1 MDTLLEDG
9 PLLDLRLANL
19 ESSVITAMSLIKGHY
34 RFLLNNTGLTVD
46 PLVQHFV
53 QNPDG
58 VLSNNR
64 HFIADTQM
72 EYQPNGDATTEGQ
85 SLHVIGHCY
94 AYLATRDRAYLDAA
108 ILHFDAYL
116 KYFYVDQPI
125 PVSPQRWICN
135 WICNGKEPS
144 LSNWPIN
151 EHEPTQGGYKSVPLR
166 FVNGRAQI
174 PHGAPFWGEYLDVV
188 TFAHRG
194 HMVWEAINA
203 SVAPIADPIDWDAVY
218 DSHRVVTMPEDPCNS
233 LSWIDWPGYLGKPSY
248 TVDWNADYLPSYG
261 VEWMAAWTG
270 NRIGIFRGPNDQL
283 WDGEILES
291 GLNASE
297 FGTIQLS
304 DISVNGVYLVNY
316 AVRLPE
322 EHGGYRFKRNEVWHN
337 RPINTPLLGSTNQMG
352 NASDAEQWFADAC
365 YLLWRI
371 TGENRYK
378 KAMDSVLFTCHEY
391 TLIDSTDKF
400 FRTSTSA
407 STPFTDGIS
416 YDFTYPYGVG
426 VTYSRTPAGNIKASV
441 SDAVQLSL
449 EQQSVWFRLS
459 QSSLIR
465 TTFGGLGKSGA
476 PVSAK
481 IQLVISLDK
490 NEANGKTWGATLPKS
505 TASEVFRYDLAI
517 SDLARLEKDDG
528 SPYLLAD
535 ARSVTV
541 YGTCTAAEKFEVGVL
556 DSRSATVIEAAFA
569 DSDGGL
575 IIGAWLYDGKVM
587 TVQQITYR
595 SDAEFDL
602 RITDDNGWN
611 WYWLL
616 PNTAGAW
623 VTHNF
628 DPAAL
633 ILSGWQPNHPND
645 PAPES
650 AVFYALDQIKVVL
663 ENSADVGKIF
673 AYYCLNDVPP
683 TYSLDDGYTLKYRVT
698 LQGAEAFDAYLG
710 DCTVI
715 NFRDDSLAYT
725 PGVIPFSNIYDE
737 GTDQVGAWHGMPYPG
752 YQYPFIFCFDLD
764 AYGRQLTNV
773 VDFLY
778 DAQQWY
784 AGHIGELGPVAPA
797 YIWNRWDNYKYGEP
811 DAFTPYHW
819 GDGTPWAGYQPRA
832 FFGGARAWYELALS
846 NKHTPPKLIK
856 YVENWINWLI
866 GFVGASGGVFPTEFP
881 SNSPAQPVPDDFTG
895 HMSGLWLAGSCMAYM
910 AGCRVSGLEDLIEA
924 CVTEL
929 QKNYV
934 VTDIPGNP
942 MNGSW
947 SPAIRLGT
955 DNGMFFGF
963 WSGEVMRG
971 LGLYILYKT
980 TRPGE
985 DIFAQVPQ

>member
-1 MDTLLEDG
+1 M
-9 PLLDLRLANL
+9 LDLRLANP
-19 ESSVITAMSLIKGHY
+19 ESSVATAMSLIQGHY
-34 RFLLNNTGLTVD
+34 RFLLNNTGDTYD
-46 PLVQHFV
+46 PHVQHFV
-53 QNPDG
+53 QNSDG

-94 AYLATRDRAYLDAA
+94 AYLATGDRTYLDAA
-108 ILHFDAYL
+108 VRYFDAYL
-116 KYFYVDQPI
+116 KFFYAGQPI
-125 PVSPQRWICN
+125 PATAQRWICN

-151 EHEPTQGGYKSVPLR
+151 RHEPTQGGYKCVPLR

-194 HMVWEAINA
+194 HMAWEAINA
-203 SVAPIADPIDWDAVY
+203 SVAPIVEPVDWDVVYDAHRVTTMPADPCSSVA
-218 DSHRVVTMPEDPCNS
+218 
-233 LSWIDWPGYLGKPSY
+233 WIDWTGYLGQPTY
-248 TVDWNADYLPSYG
+248 TVDWNADYLPTYG
-261 VEWMAAWTG
+261 VEWMVAWTG

-283 WDGEILES
+283 WDGEILET
-291 GLNASE
+291 GLAPTDA
-297 FGTIQLS
+297 GTIQLTDTS
-304 DISVNGVYLVNY
+304 INGVYLVNY

-322 EHGGYRFKRNEVWHN
+322 ELGGYRFKRNEVWHN
-337 RPINTPLLGSTNQMG
+337 RPINTPLLGSVNQMG

-365 YLLWRI
+365 YLLWKI
-371 TGENRYK
+371 TGEERYK
-378 KAMDSVLFTCHEY
+378 RAFDAVLFTCFEY

-400 FRTSTSA
+400 FRASTSA

-426 VTYSRTPAGNIKASV
+426 VTYTRTVEGNIHADV
-441 SDAVQLSL
+441 GEAAQLSF
-449 EQQSVWFRLS
+449 EQQSVWFRVNQAS
-459 QSSLIR
+459 RIR
-465 TTFGGLGKSGA
+465 TTFGGLGKSGT

-490 NEANGKTWGATLPKS
+490 SEANGRVWGATLPKS
-505 TASEVFRYDLAI
+505 TSNSVLRHDLAL
-517 SDLARLEKDDG
+517 SNLTRLEKDDG
-528 SPYLLAD
+528 IPYILAD
-535 ARSVTV
+535 ARSVAD
-541 YGTCTAAEKFEVGVL
+541 YGACTAGEKFEDGVL
-556 DSRSATVIEAAFA
+556 DGRSATVVEAAFA
-569 DSDGGL
+569 DSSGGL
-575 IIGAWLYDGKVM
+575 VIGAWLYEGKVM
-587 TVQQITYR
+587 PLQQLVFR

-616 PNTAGAW
+616 PNTGGQW
-623 VTHNF
+623 MLQVL

-633 ILSGWQPNHPND
+633 ILSGWQPNHPSD
-645 PAPES
+645 PAPAK
-650 AVFYALDQIKVVL
+650 AVFYALDQIQIVL
-663 ENSADVGKIF
+663 ENSADVGKTF

-683 TYSLDDGYTLKYRVT
+683 TYSLNDGYTLKYRVT
-698 LQGAEAFDAYLG
+698 LQGEEAFDAYLG

-725 PGVIPFSNIYDE
+725 PGVIPFSNIYSE
-737 GTDQVGAWHGMPYPG
+737 GTDQIGAWHGMPYPG
-752 YQYPFIFCFDLD
+752 YQYPFIFCFDLVE
-764 AYGRQLTNV
+764 YGRHLTNV

-797 YIWNRWDNYKYGEP
+797 YVWNRWDNYKYGSP
-811 DAFTPYHW
+811 DTFTPYHW

-832 FFGGARAWYELALS
+832 FFGGARAWYELAS
-846 NKHTPPKLIK
+846 NKKQVPPKLIQ
-856 YVENWINWLI
+856 YVENWINWLV
-866 GFVGASGGVFPTEFP
+866 GFVGASGGIFPTEFP
-881 SNSPAQPVPDDFTG
+881 SNSPARPVPGDFTG
-895 HMSGLWLAGSCMAYM
+895 HMSGLWLAGACMAHM
-910 AGCRVSGLEDLIEA
+910 AGCRVSGLEGLIEA

-929 QKNYV
+929 QQNYV
-934 VTDIPGNP
+934 VTDVPGHP

-947 SPAIRLGT
+947 SPAVRLGT

-963 WSGEVMRG
+963 WAGEILRG
-971 LGLYILYKT
+971 LGLYVLYKT

-985 DIFAQVPQ
+985 DIFARAPL